1 MIDLK
6 PNWRRAS
13 AHHRPGLPQ
22 DVPAYT
28 CTHSGTRALP
38 QKARATRGAKIGT
51 IMTSTRWLIVAAAAV
66 LLIVTASVTIGVLN
80 VTERGF
86 APEAPEG
93 TVQRHLRAVEDA
105 DAAAIHA
112 LMAPE
117 TQHLCDLSD
126 IRNALRDSG
135 DSRPPSHLPQDGG
148 DRRWGTGAR
157 QSHGEQWRPLPQLIP
172 P

>member
-1 MIDLK
+1 
-6 PNWRRAS
+6 
-13 AHHRPGLPQ
+13 
-22 DVPAYT
+22 
-28 CTHSGTRALP
+28 
-38 QKARATRGAKIGT
+38 
-51 IMTSTRWLIVAAAAV
+51 MTSNRWLIVAAAAV

-93 TVQRHLRAVEDA
+93 TVQRHLRAVEDE

-135 DSRPPSHLPQDGG
+135 DRDLRVTFRKTEVTGDGAQVRVRVTESSGDPFHNSYRHDETFDLVRLSGEWRFAEPAWPVKCPVGPQ
-148 DRRWGTGAR
+148 
-157 QSHGEQWRPLPQLIP
+157 
-172 P
+172 